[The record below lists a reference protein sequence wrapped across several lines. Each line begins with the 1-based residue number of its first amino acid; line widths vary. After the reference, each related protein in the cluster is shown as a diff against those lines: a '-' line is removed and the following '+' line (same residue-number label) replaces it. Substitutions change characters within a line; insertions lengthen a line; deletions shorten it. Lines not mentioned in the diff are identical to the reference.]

1 MMNFRH
7 FGLLGLGPPAPSRVV
22 CLAEKVLILI
32 VIILLLILVIIV
44 LIVLTFTLLII
55 RCPCSIPCLLKGSPA
70 LAASC

>member
-1 MMNFRH
+1 MMIFRH
-7 FGLLGLGPPAPSRVV
+7 SGLLGLGPPAPSRVV

-32 VIILLLILVIIV
+32 VIILLLILII
-44 LIVLTFTLLII
+44 ITFTLLII

>member
-7 FGLLGLGPPAPSRVV
+7 SGLLGLGPPAPSRVV

-32 VIILLLILVIIV
+32 VIILLLILVII
-44 LIVLTFTLLII
+44 ITFTLLII
-55 RCPCSIPCLLKGSPA
+55 RCPRSIPCLFKGSPA